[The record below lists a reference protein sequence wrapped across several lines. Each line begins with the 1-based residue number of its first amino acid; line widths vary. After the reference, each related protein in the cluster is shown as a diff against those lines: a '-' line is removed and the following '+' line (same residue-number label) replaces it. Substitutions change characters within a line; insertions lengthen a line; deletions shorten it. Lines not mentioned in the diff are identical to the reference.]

1 VEEVKYKMPD
11 GSEVKLK
18 NEVMDA
24 PEILFRPELVG
35 LEYPG
40 VHEILYN
47 TIMKCD
53 VDLRKTLF

>member
-1 VEEVKYKMPD
+1 MPD
-11 GSEVKLK
+11 GSEIKLRQ
-18 NEVMDA
+18 EVMDA
-24 PEILFRPELVG
+24 PEILFKPELVG